1 MSLYI
6 TKRRNISVYTFADLL
21 QVFNEQMRIYGNGL
35 PGHRDASIDG
45 GYLLKI
51 VDGVIDRKHNKLVI
65 DASDER
71 IEWRARDDRKQFIES
86 KFLFSL
92 SGQNS
97 DRNTTRQRSL
107 YVGLN
112 RVVAS
117 DFRSGSGLCHA
128 VVTLFADHG
137 EKISASLTL

>member
-1 MSLYI
+1 
-6 TKRRNISVYTFADLL
+6 L
-21 QVFNEQMRIYGNGL
+21 QVFNEQMRIYGNAL

-45 GYLLKI
+45 GHLLKI
-51 VDGVIDRKHNKLVI
+51 VDGVVDRNHKKLVL

-92 SGQNS
+92 SGQNGG
-97 DRNTTRQRSL
+97 RGGRQRSL

-117 DFRSGSGLCHA
+117 DFRSGSGLCRA
-128 VVTLFADHG
+128 VITLFADHG
-137 EKISASLTL
+137 